1 MDARR
6 FLPTSAPTPLGGQN
20 RRNRIAI
27 GCWNT
32 AQTRCEL
39 SVAFALEISTPGGR
53 RLAWTQANA
62 VPQCVT
68 IGSAHPDLLAGGGG
82 QRTHRA
88 LKISYNH
95 TSIPLPDAGTM
106 RAHGCVPPAAISS
119 VAGAT
124 RRVAAPEQQA
134 ASTASR
140 TAKQCRRP
148 ASRVILSWRVH
159 RATELGPLRPELG
172 GPTAPLE
179 PQSSPAGR
187 RRRPTSPILANKR

>member
-1 MDARR
+1 MPDPPLTHETCFGQYWPIWPILDARR

-88 LKISYNH
+88 LQISYNH
-95 TSIPLPDAGTM
+95 TSRPLPDAGTM
-106 RAHGCVPPAAISS
+106 RAACCNFICS
-119 VAGAT
+119 
-124 RRVAAPEQQA
+124 RRH
-134 ASTASR
+134 ASR
-140 TAKQCRRP
+140 GCA
-148 ASRVILSWRVH
+148 
-159 RATELGPLRPELG
+159 RAAG
-172 GPTAPLE
+172 GEYGESHSKAVSETR
-179 PQSSPAGR
+179 Q
-187 RRRPTSPILANKR
+187 